1 MDTAVADEVLRLLS
15 PLGVEA
21 ALVAVERCEED
32 NAETRR
38 QVELALT
45 QARYEADLARRQ
57 YDAVDPTNRL
67 VASELERRWNERLE
81 EVRRQEERV
90 AAIEA
95 ASPERLSAGEQG
107 RLMALGEDLAAA
119 WAHPGA
125 TVETRKRILRT
136 VLEEIVVTLADD
148 RIDLLLHWRGG
159 DHTRLGV
166 PRNRTGQ
173 HRWRTAEEVGDLI
186 RSLATATVRRRDC
199 RDAEPSGQE
208 NRSRQHLDASAGLQL
223 SRRPR
228 CRGPSSPA
236 RWPSAAN

>member
-1 MDTAVADEVLRLLS
+1 M
-15 PLGVEA
+15 
-21 ALVAVERCEED
+21 
-32 NAETRR
+32 
-38 QVELALT
+38 ELALT

-107 RLMALGEDLAAA
+107 CLMALGEDLAAA

-125 TVETRKRILRT
+125 TVETRKRILRA
-136 VLEEIVVTLADD
+136 VLEEIVVTLADG

-186 RSLATATVRRRDC
+186 RSLARQQSDGAIAATLNRLGKRTGRGNTWTQARVCSFRAGHGVEVHRPGEMAERRR
-199 RDAEPSGQE
+199 S
-208 NRSRQHLDASAGLQL
+208 
-223 SRRPR
+223 
-228 CRGPSSPA
+228 
-236 RWPSAAN
+236 PSANSRFESGRVGYSIT